1 MMSKVLKFPTLFY
14 QADNLSNSSQK
25 NYLLNIL
32 LTFILS
38 LVSAVLGFLGL
49 TSSNFAFV
57 SAALIFFSILATIY
71 LVLSKK
77 DQTWYRSRALAE
89 SVKSISFKYATGA
102 EPFSLQLE
110 GKVVDDNIID
120 KLNAL
125 LKEHQ
130 QLSEDFCHIG
140 SDINYIT
147 SEMKNIRNQN
157 FEERKDFYLKNRI
170 QDQLDFYNTNAE
182 NNRRKS
188 KFWFSIMILFQIL
201 AMIFAILRAKYP
213 EINIW
218 PADVF
223 LLASSFV
230 FTWLVTKKHRELS
243 ASYRLTA
250 FEISKIKEKF
260 LNISDDKEFEIF
272 VADSENAFSREHTQW
287 LARQDSL

>member
-1 MMSKVLKFPTLFY
+1 MMSRVFKFPTLFY

-120 KLNAL
+120 KLNA
-125 LKEHQ
+125 
-130 QLSEDFCHIG
+130 
-140 SDINYIT
+140 
-147 SEMKNIRNQN
+147 
-157 FEERKDFYLKNRI
+157 
-170 QDQLDFYNTNAE
+170 
-182 NNRRKS
+182 
-188 KFWFSIMILFQIL
+188 
-201 AMIFAILRAKYP
+201 
-213 EINIW
+213 
-218 PADVF
+218 
-223 LLASSFV
+223 
-230 FTWLVTKKHRELS
+230 
-243 ASYRLTA
+243 
-250 FEISKIKEKF
+250 
-260 LNISDDKEFEIF
+260 
-272 VADSENAFSREHTQW
+272 
-287 LARQDSL
+287 